1 MTNGSIDINEFAV
14 RIRSLIR
21 YTEKLKASNAELSNA
36 ISVKDDEI
44 EQLKAKLSEQEE
56 KYNALLTARMLDIT
70 DGNIETV
77 RKQVNN
83 LIRNVNLCITL
94 LSDK

>member
-36 ISVKDDEI
+36 ISVKADEI

-83 LIRNVNLCITL
+83 LIRNVNQCITL

>member
-70 DGNIETV
+70 DEDIETV

-83 LIRNVNLCITL
+83 LIRNVNQCITL

>member
-1 MTNGSIDINEFAV
+1 MTNGSIDINEFAI

-83 LIRNVNLCITL
+83 LIRNVNQCITL

>member
-14 RIRSLIR
+14 RIRSLIK

-83 LIRNVNLCITL
+83 LIRNVNQCITL

>member
-83 LIRNVNLCITL
+83 LIRNVNQCITL

>member
-1 MTNGSIDINEFAV
+1 MTNGSIDINEFVV

-83 LIRNVNLCITL
+83 LIRNVNQCITL